1 MWRRP
6 GKATQTNPRARA
18 NLTQVDKVEAPD
30 ANTVVITLKQPFG
43 PFIGICNQR
52 VGTAGEIL
60 SQADIVEL
68 RDILDYANKFHHD
81 TNPAYE
87 TEAINDQEL
96 AHFCDRTLRFARRD

>member
-1 MWRRP
+1 MPERSE
-6 GKATQTNPRARA
+6 ATAEGDAAPQSRLDPSY
-18 NLTQVDKVEAPD
+18 EA
-30 ANTVVITLKQPFG
+30 
-43 PFIGICNQR
+43 
-52 VGTAGEIL
+52 IL